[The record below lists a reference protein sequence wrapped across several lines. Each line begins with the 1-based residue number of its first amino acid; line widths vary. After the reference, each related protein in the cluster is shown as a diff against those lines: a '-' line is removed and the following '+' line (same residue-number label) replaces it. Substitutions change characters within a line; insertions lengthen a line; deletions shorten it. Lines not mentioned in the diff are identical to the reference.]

1 VNRGC
6 IKGAPPWWW
15 SFARQLI
22 PRRRPRDCCYYHRID
37 WHQVSAATIR
47 IARQAHSEG
56 LTGQRAADR
65 AAVLALSSDL
75 PTQER
80 RALAELVEGED
91 AYTEELA
98 RLTDWVEGFLLP
110 NYGEGLL
117 RRCWP
122 AHMRAIW
129 ELGAL

>member
-1 VNRGC
+1 
-6 IKGAPPWWW
+6 
-15 SFARQLI
+15 
-22 PRRRPRDCCYYHRID
+22 
-37 WHQVSAATIR
+37 
-47 IARQAHSEG
+47 
-56 LTGQRAADR
+56 
-65 AAVLALSSDL
+65 
-75 PTQER
+75 
-80 RALAELVEGED
+80 VEGED